1 MPSSFIGCTQTTKDL
16 ASDLAETTKQ
26 YQTAA
31 QMIII
36 NCLFF
41 FNLFQLSFNQNI
53 LFKNFMYL
61 QSICYNI
68 FLY

>member
-1 MPSSFIGCTQTTKDL
+1 MPSSFISCTQTTKDL
-16 ASDLAETTKQ
+16 ASDLAETMKQ

-41 FNLFQLSFNQNI
+41 KFV
-53 LFKNFMYL
+53 
-61 QSICYNI
+61 SII
-68 FLY
+68 F